1 MNSPR
6 FEILAYVD
14 SPLGPLCLRRRETLS
29 EPRELVT
36 EITLNHEFLMSSL
49 NTDSER
55 ALARVALEQIDGNA
69 LRVLVGGL
77 GLGYTAHA
85 ALAYDRVAQVDVV
98 EYLPPVIDWFH
109 QGLVPLSDA
118 LNSDWRL
125 RIVEGDIYA
134 RLLAEPE
141 LPLYDAILIDVDHS
155 PEEHLADENASF
167 YSPAGLTSAV
177 RHLRPGGILALWSY
191 TDHTPTL
198 DAMRN
203 ELIEV
208 GAHPVTYYN
217 RHVHQEF
224 TDWIYTGRRA
234 H

>member
-1 MNSPR
+1 MKFHS

-14 SPLGPLCLRRRETLS
+14 TALGPLCLRRRETLS
-29 EPRELVT
+29 EPHELVT

-55 ALARVALEQIDGNA
+55 ALARVALEQIDGGD

-85 ALAYDRVAQVDVV
+85 ALACDRVGRVDVV
-98 EYLPPVIDWFH
+98 EYLPPVIEWLQ
-109 QGLVPLSDA
+109 QGLVPLADA
-118 LNSDWRL
+118 LNSERRL
-125 RIVEGDIYA
+125 HIIEGDVYA

-141 LPLYDAILIDVDHS
+141 SPYDAILIDVDHS
-155 PEEHLADENASF
+155 PEEHLADGNASF
-167 YSPAGLTSAV
+167 YSPAGISSAA

-191 TDHTPTL
+191 TDHAPTL

-217 RHVHQEF
+217 RHVHKEF
-224 TDWIYTGRRA
+224 TDWIYTGRRP